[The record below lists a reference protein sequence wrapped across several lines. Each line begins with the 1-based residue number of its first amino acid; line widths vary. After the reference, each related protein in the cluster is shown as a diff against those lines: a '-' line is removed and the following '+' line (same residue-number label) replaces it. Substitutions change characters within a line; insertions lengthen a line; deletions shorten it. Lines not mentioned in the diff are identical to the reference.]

1 MVYLDYAAATPV
13 DERVLRAMMP
23 YFTDKF
29 YNPSAPYLAA
39 TQVRQDVERARSE
52 LARCIGARSAEVV
65 MTAGATESVNL
76 ALNGVSGKV
85 ITLATEHPAV
95 LNAVQAGGGVIL
107 PVRSDGRV
115 ELKQLAESI
124 DDEVGLVS
132 VGYVNGETGVVQPLK
147 DIATVIDQVRADRQK
162 RSVAQPIRLH
172 SDASQAAGLLDLNV
186 ARLGVD
192 LLTLNAAKCYGPKQV
207 GLLYIRAGVKLKPLI
222 IGGGQEMG
230 LRGGTENVAG
240 IIGFAKALVLA
251 EEHRHSEVG
260 RLGQLRQSLKQSL
273 MKHLA
278 GIRFNESD
286 NNSPAILNISL
297 AGVDGERVVFA
308 LDELGVQVATGSA
321 CAANKGRRS
330 HVLLAMGRSEAE
342 VDGSLRLSLGRP
354 TTEDDVVQASELI
367 VRAVSEQS
375 KFGVV
380 GYGT

>member
-1 MVYLDYAAATPV
+1 M
-13 DERVLRAMMP
+13 
-23 YFTDKF
+23 
-29 YNPSAPYLAA
+29 
-39 TQVRQDVERARSE
+39 
-52 LARCIGARSAEVV
+52 
-65 MTAGATESVNL
+65 
-76 ALNGVSGKV
+76 
-85 ITLATEHPAV
+85 
-95 LNAVQAGGGVIL
+95 
-107 PVRSDGRV
+107 
-115 ELKQLAESI
+115 
-124 DDEVGLVS
+124 
-132 VGYVNGETGVVQPLK
+132 
-147 DIATVIDQVRADRQK
+147 
-162 RSVAQPIRLH
+162 
-172 SDASQAAGLLDLNV
+172 
-186 ARLGVD
+186 
-192 LLTLNAAKCYGPKQV
+192 

-222 IGGGQEMG
+222 IGGGQGMG

-251 EEHRHSEVG
+251 EERRHSEVG

-286 NNSPAILNISL
+286 NNSPAILNISI

-354 TTEDDVVQASELI
+354 TTEDDVAQASELI

>member
-1 MVYLDYAAATPV
+1 
-13 DERVLRAMMP
+13 
-23 YFTDKF
+23 
-29 YNPSAPYLAA
+29 
-39 TQVRQDVERARSE
+39 
-52 LARCIGARSAEVV
+52 

-85 ITLATEHPAV
+85 MTLATEHPAV
-95 LNAVQAGGGVIL
+95 LNAVQAGGGVIS

-147 DIATVIDQVRADRQK
+147 DIAMVIDQVRADRQK
-162 RSVAQPIRLH
+162 RNVAQPIRLH

-207 GLLYIRAGVKLKPLI
+207 GLLYVRAGIKLKPLI

-230 LRGGTENVAG
+230 LRSGTENVAG

-251 EEHRHSEVG
+251 EERRRSEVG
-260 RLGQLRQSLKQSL
+260 RLGQLRQSLKQRL
-273 MKHLA
+273 MEHLT
-278 GIRFNESD
+278 GVRFNESD

-330 HVLLAMGRSEAE
+330 HVLLAMGRTEAE

-354 TTEDDVVQASELI
+354 TTEDDIVQAGALI
-367 VRAVSEQS
+367 VRAVEEQG
-375 KFGVV
+375 KFGVA

>member
-1 MVYLDYAAATPV
+1 MVYLDYAAATPM
-13 DERVLRAMMP
+13 DERVLRVMMP

-29 YNPSAPYLAA
+29 YNPSAPYLSA
-39 TQVRQDVERARSE
+39 TKVRQDVERARSE
-52 LARCIGARSAEVV
+52 LARCIGAKSAEII

-76 ALNGVSGKV
+76 ALNGVSGRV
-85 ITLATEHPAV
+85 VTLATEHPAV
-95 LNAVQAGGGVIL
+95 LSTVQAGGGVIL
-107 PVRSDGRV
+107 PVRPDGRV

-147 DIATVIDQVRADRQK
+147 DIAMVIDQVRAERRK
-162 RSVAQPIRLH
+162 RNVAQPIWLH

-207 GLLYIRAGVKLKPLI
+207 GLLYVRAGIKLKPLI

-230 LRGGTENVAG
+230 LRSGTENVAG

-251 EEHRHSEVG
+251 EERRRSEVG
-260 RLGQLRQSLKQSL
+260 RLGQLRQLLK
-273 MKHLA
+273 KYLA
-278 GIRFNESD
+278 EYLADVRFNESD

-330 HVLLAMGRSEAE
+330 HVLLAMGRTEAE

-354 TTEDDVVQASELI
+354 TTEDDIVQAGELI
-367 VRAVSEQS
+367 VRAIKEQG
-375 KFGVV
+375 KFGVA